1 MNNNQNSSDQSSATG
16 LLRYNLLLALLLPLL
31 FIFILFQSIKQ
42 TNFKLFLH
50 RLGLYF
56 KTGFPVDIW
65 LHAASVGEVNAA
77 APLIHAIHKRYPDK
91 KILVT
96 TITPTGAAVIENK
109 SLSYVTHA
117 YLPLDYPRLISGL
130 INSYHPKIL
139 LVMETEI
146 WPNLFRTSQQ
156 QNIPVITIN
165 GRVSTK
171 TLDTY
176 GWVRAI
182 YRTTLASTTAI
193 LTRSEEDSKNYIAL
207 GAPADKV
214 KTIGN
219 IKFSA
224 ISNTDIPQVETSI
237 KRKYIL
243 AASTRPDEE
252 DLIASKWKNKQR
264 ETKNYLLVVA
274 PRHPKRSGEI
284 LDQLNQLQL
293 NIAVR
298 SRGDSVTN
306 DTDIY
311 LIDTLGELL
320 GFMAAAE
327 IVFVG
332 GSLVPLGGHNILEPA
347 ALGKPVLFGPHMDNF
362 SSEAQLLLDFNAAIQ
377 VKDSEELGNVFVDMI
392 NSPEKYQSLATNAKK
407 IVEQNKEVA
416 DRYVAELEKHI
427 N

>member
-1 MNNNQNSSDQSSATG
+1 M
-16 LLRYNLLLALLLPLL
+16 
-31 FIFILFQSIKQ
+31 
-42 TNFKLFLH
+42 
-50 RLGLYF
+50 
-56 KTGFPVDIW
+56 DIW